1 MSFEARMDA
10 LAMNLELTVHSV
22 EKTEKVMAAMGSV
35 IESHDRQIGL
45 LIELARTHD
54 ARIEKLEGGK

>member
-1 MSFEARMDA
+1 MDA